1 MRSLLA
7 ALLSW
12 LLPSTGRR
20 RRPTGHTAYPP
31 ARRLIIT
38 HHAVGAGRP
47 AHRSPRLAAFV
58 EADGLPLVRP
68 YLVAHEREQERL
80 LRQRG
85 GRTALT
91 LAAFGVYFHGA
102 SA

>member
-38 HHAVGAGRP
+38 HHAVGAGHP

-80 LRQRG
+80 WQRDT
-85 GRTALT
+85 RIALT
-91 LAAFGVYFHGA
+91 PAAFGVYFHGA